1 MVIRYGSP
9 VQKIQRHGR
18 YLVSCAS
25 CQTALGAPCN
35 HSLQHMLVSF
45 KQCRQRSESVGEDFC
60 LKDEYKF
67 YYGLNRVP
75 LKRYVEVLPPIP
87 HNVTFLESRVF
98 VDVVK
103 LG

>member
-1 MVIRYGSP
+1 M
-9 VQKIQRHGR
+9 
-18 YLVSCAS
+18 
-25 CQTALGAPCN
+25 
-35 HSLQHMLVSF
+35 
-45 KQCRQRSESVGEDFC
+45 GEDFC

-75 LKRYVEVLPPIP
+75 LKRYVEVLPPVP
-87 HNVTFLESRVF
+87 HNVTFLESRIF

>member
-1 MVIRYGSP
+1 MS
-9 VQKIQRHGR
+9 
-18 YLVSCAS
+18 SAS
-25 CQTALGAPCN
+25 GQTALGAPCR
-35 HSLQHMLVSF
+35 HSLKHMLVSF

-67 YYGLNRVP
+67 YYELNHVP
-75 LKRYVEVLPPIP
+75 LKRYVEVLPPIA